1 MNQIRT
7 NLLHLILEHIKIPL
21 YKDEDFL
28 VEKIKTD
35 VYLEEVAECLKEQ
48 EFIDP
53 IIELSSFALSYYPD
67 LAP

>member
-1 MNQIRT
+1 
-7 NLLHLILEHIKIPL
+7 LLHLILEHIKIPL